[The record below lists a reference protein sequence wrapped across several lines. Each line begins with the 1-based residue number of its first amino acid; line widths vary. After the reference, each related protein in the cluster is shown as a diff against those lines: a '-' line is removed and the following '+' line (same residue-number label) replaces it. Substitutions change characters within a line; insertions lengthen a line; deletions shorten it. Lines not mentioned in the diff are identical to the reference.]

1 MYRKAIA
8 STMPAGRRQPRSV
21 LPRGFVV
28 GLLTIAFASLCHAGE
43 PLATP
48 LEVVGYSRLSTS
60 AEISAYLAELARG
73 YPVARVETI
82 GTSVNG
88 RPLEALV
95 LSGEPNADVSTAD
108 RLTIEIVGAQ
118 HGMEGAGSEALLFL
132 ARDLVA
138 GRLRHVLDD
147 VDVVLVP
154 NANPDGREF
163 DKRLNAN
170 RININ
175 VDYVALTQPESR
187 ALVSALARYEPEVAL
202 DLHESAVLKKQSL
215 AREGYMTDFT
225 AQFEIA
231 NHPSIL
237 PSLRAFALEEVLIP
251 WIAGVDAA
259 GLPALRYIGEIR
271 SSRQPVTNGGLTL
284 RNFRNRVGI
293 EGKLSFLIE
302 TRLDP
307 RAGVYSTYRNIR
319 ERVAKQQISLE
330 RFLTVM
336 HGKQAE
342 ALAAVATAR
351 REGRITPLVL
361 DPQYVGDRHDSPVA
375 IDLRRISDGELKR
388 IEFADHRTV
397 SAGPALPVPA
407 AYLIRGHQIEFGALF
422 DQQGIEYR
430 TLDSDR
436 TDWAVEFKA
445 DSTARLNDVQESV
458 TKVRAQPGDLWV
470 DVDQPRGRLAALLLE
485 PRSTSSLFQTLEFA
499 RQIEAN
505 HTLPVV
511 RIPR

>member
-1 MYRKAIA
+1 MYCKAIA
-8 STMPAGRRQPRSV
+8 STMSADRRQQRPV

-28 GLLTIAFASLCHAGE
+28 GLLTIAFASQCHAGE

-48 LEVVGYSRLSTS
+48 LEMVEYSRLSTS
-60 AEISAYLAELARG
+60 AEISAYLAALARG
-73 YPVARVETI
+73 YPIARVERI

-170 RININ
+170 SININ

-202 DLHESAVLKKQSL
+202 DLHESAVLKKHSL

-231 NHPSIL
+231 NHPSIA
-237 PSLRAFALEEVLIP
+237 PSLRAFALQEVLIP
-251 WIAGVDAA
+251 WIAGVNAA
-259 GLPALRYIGEIR
+259 GLHSNRYIGEIR

-307 RAGVYSTYRNIR
+307 RAGDYPTYRNIR

-336 HGKQAE
+336 HGKQAK

-361 DPQYVGDRHDSPVA
+361 DPQYVGDRGDPPVA
-375 IDLRRISDGELKR
+375 LDLRRISDGELER

-397 SAGPALPVPA
+397 AAGPALPMPA
-407 AYLIRGHQIEFGALF
+407 AYLIRRHQIEFGALF
-422 DQQGIEYR
+422 DQQGIAYR

-436 TDWAVEFKA
+436 TDWAVEFEA
-445 DSTARLNDVQESV
+445 ESTARLNDVHESV
-458 TKVRAQPGDLWV
+458 AKVRARPGDLWV
-470 DVDQPRGRLAALLLE
+470 DVDQPRGRLAVLLLE